1 MGQLAV
7 KYAYDYLTK
16 GTKPPAE
23 TNPAYVI
30 ATKQNINSPAIKKY
44 IYRQK
49 G

>member
-44 IYRQK
+44 IYRQR